1 MELVETWIHDTVRE
15 YKLGVLMASHVLQ
28 DLWSSL
34 KESTGIGRRSVVML
48 FVFPKG
54 IRQVF
59 VPKAF
64 KDPW

>member
-1 MELVETWIHDTVRE
+1 MELVETWIHDTTRE
-15 YKLGVLMASHVLQ
+15 HKLGVLMASHVLQ

-34 KESTGIGRRSVVML
+34 KESAGMWRSVVML

-54 IRQVF
+54 IGQVF

-64 KDPW
+64 KDPG